1 MWLMPLSQSIRSES
15 IKSESISSWVE
26 RHAGLLPSGGRILDL
41 ACGRGRHAR
50 FLAAHG
56 FRVVAVDKDL
66 SGVADLRQQEGIE
79 LIEADLETGAWPL
92 AGSPFDGI
100 VVVNYLHRPHFPFI
114 VDTLAPGGVLIFDT
128 FAAGNERWGKPRNP
142 AFLLRPGEQRT
153 VFKDYLK
160 DVLLLKPGDGKR
172 PLRAGEAR
180 YYWSWRA

>member
-1 MWLMPLSQSIRSES
+1 MWLAPLRESIRSES
-15 IKSESISSWVE
+15 INSESISNWVE

-50 FLAAHG
+50 YLAARG
-56 FRVVAVDKDL
+56 FRVVAVDQDL

-79 LIEADLETGAWPL
+79 LIEADLETGDWPL
-92 AGSPFDGI
+92 AGLPFDGI

-142 AFLLRPGEQRT
+142 AFLLRPGELLDAFARDLSVVAYEHGKVDTPTPAVRQRICAI
-153 VFKDYLK
+153 KK
-160 DVLLLKPGDGKR
+160 
-172 PLRAGEAR
+172 
-180 YYWSWRA
+180 